1 MTHTKHLYVVV
12 LTKDNRIDGTL
23 IEFGAV
29 EYLNDQ
35 PTGNSV
41 YYTYDAKR
49 LSIAE
54 RRSERQTL
62 KVALEK
68 LNQLA
73 SSAVLHTYH
82 GRIDMVAVDRE
93 CVNKKLPKLSQTLLA
108 YGDEIYTLARRRY
121 PYRACTIGEVA
132 GLLGL
137 CAEGFNQ
144 LDALAQANILAQIA
158 IQLLAI
164 PRAWIEDSAKFEQ
177 IEIHFLE
184 CLRTQYQI
192 QGQVQFYQ
200 DEPLETTATNQ
211 TNPSSYSC
219 NWAQMDEEFMR
230 QHGQWFA
237 SFTNS
242 RAIELI
248 DARMQYATDEQKSVA
263 TGGIIHFNELGVRVE
278 WLSAGQKLNGVKK

>member
-1 MTHTKHLYVVV
+1 MFVWSKGNKMTHTKHLYVVV

-41 YYTYDAKR
+41 YHTYDAKR

-73 SSAVLHTYH
+73 SSAVIYTYR
-82 GRIDMVAVDRE
+82 GKIDMVAINRS
-93 CVNKKLPKLSQTLLA
+93 CVSYALPQLSQTLLA

-121 PYRACTIGEVA
+121 PYRACAIDEVA

-158 IQLLAI
+158 MQLLAI
-164 PRAWIEDSAKFEQ
+164 PRAWIEDWGKFEQ
-177 IEIHFLE
+177 IEIHLLE
-184 CLRTQYQI
+184 HLRTQYQI
-192 QGQVQFYQ
+192 QGKVLFHQ
-200 DEPLETTATNQ
+200 DEPPEATAAKQ
-211 TNPSSYSC
+211 AHAPSYSC

-237 SFTNS
+237 SFSNT
-242 RAIELI
+242 RAIELL
-248 DARMQYATDEQKSVA
+248 DTRMQYATDAQKSLA
-263 TGGIIHFNELGVRVE
+263 MGGIIFFDELGVRVE
-278 WLSAGQKLNGVKK
+278 WLG

>member
-1 MTHTKHLYVVV
+1 MMDNLKSLYLMVGTHN
-12 LTKDNRIDGTL
+12 NRIDDAL
-23 IEFGAV
+23 KEFGAM
-29 EYLNDQ
+29 EYLNNE

-41 YYTYDAKR
+41 YFKYDER
-49 LSIAE
+49 HLSI
-54 RRSERQTL
+54 SERKSEQYRF
-62 KVALEK
+62 KVALEQ

-73 SSAVLHTYH
+73 STAVLHTYH
-82 GRIDMVAVDRE
+82 GKMGMVAVDRE

-108 YGDEIYTLARRRY
+108 YGDEIYTRARRRY
-121 PYRACTIGEVA
+121 PYKACTIDEVA
-132 GLLGL
+132 GVLGL
-137 CAEGFNQ
+137 SADGFNQ
-144 LDALAQANILAQIA
+144 LDALAQANILAQVA

-164 PRAWIEDSAKFEQ
+164 PWTPIDNWAKFEQ
-177 IEIHFLE
+177 MELSFLE
-184 CLRTQYQI
+184 HIRTQYKI

-200 DEPLETTATNQ
+200 DEPLESTATNQ
-211 TNPSSYSC
+211 VHVPSYSC

-263 TGGIIHFNELGVRVE
+263 TGGIIHFNELGLRPYNAV
-278 WLSAGQKLNGVKK
+278 N

>member
-41 YYTYDAKR
+41 YHTYDAKR

-73 SSAVLHTYH
+73 SSAVISTYR
-82 GRIDMVAVDRE
+82 GKIDMVAINRS
-93 CVNKKLPKLSQTLLA
+93 CVSYALPQLSQTLLA

-121 PYRACTIGEVA
+121 PYRACAIDEVA

-158 IQLLAI
+158 MQLLAI
-164 PRAWIEDSAKFEQ
+164 PRAWIDDWGKFEQ
-177 IEIHFLE
+177 MELRFLE
-184 CLRTQYQI
+184 LICTQYQI

-200 DEPLETTATNQ
+200 DEPLETTAANQ
-211 TNPSSYSC
+211 AHAPSYSC

-237 SFTNS
+237 SFSNT
-242 RAIELI
+242 RAIELL
-248 DARMQYATDEQKSVA
+248 DTRMQYATDAQKSLA
-263 TGGIIHFNELGVRVE
+263 MGGIIFFDELGVRVE
-278 WLSAGQKLNGVKK
+278 WLGD

>member
-41 YYTYDAKR
+41 YHTYDAKR

-73 SSAVLHTYH
+73 SSAVIYTYR
-82 GRIDMVAVDRE
+82 GKIDMVAINRS
-93 CVNKKLPKLSQTLLA
+93 CVSYALPQLSQTLLA

-121 PYRACTIGEVA
+121 PYRACAIDEVA

-158 IQLLAI
+158 MQLLAI
-164 PRAWIEDSAKFEQ
+164 PRAWIDDWGKFEQ
-177 IEIHFLE
+177 MELRFLE
-184 CLRTQYQI
+184 LICTQYQI

-200 DEPLETTATNQ
+200 DEPLETTAANQ
-211 TNPSSYSC
+211 AHAPSYSC

>member
-237 SFTNS
+237 SFTKS
-242 RAIELI
+242 RAIDLI
-248 DARMQYATDEQKSVA
+248 DARMQ
-263 TGGIIHFNELGVRVE
+263 
-278 WLSAGQKLNGVKK
+278 